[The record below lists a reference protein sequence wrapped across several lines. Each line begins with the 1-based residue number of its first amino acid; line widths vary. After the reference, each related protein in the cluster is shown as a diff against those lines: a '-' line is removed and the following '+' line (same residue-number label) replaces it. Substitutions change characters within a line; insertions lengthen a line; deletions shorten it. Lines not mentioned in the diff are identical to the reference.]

1 MLTNRWTS
9 AVAATIVLVTA
20 GCSARGAAESALTA
34 ADEAIA
40 SVQDEAAK
48 VLPDSLAAL
57 TAAVSAARD
66 QLAAGEFQMALDAAK
81 AVPARVEALK
91 AAMPAAREELT
102 VAWNTLS
109 EAMQRNLG
117 DLKAKLDQYTG
128 KSLPPGATAEQL
140 EAARAGYAAAPEAW
154 NAATAAWQSG
164 DLAGAMGMGLALR
177 GRVSEAMTT
186 VGLVSDETAWGNAR
200 PMGPVPQ

>member
-1 MLTNRWTS
+1 MRTNRWTS

-34 ADEAIA
+34 ADVAIA

-66 QLAAGEFQMALDAAK
+66 QLAAGEFQAALDAAQ
-81 AVPARVEALK
+81 AVPARVEDLK

-109 EAMQRNLG
+109 EAMARNLADVG
-117 DLKAKLDQYTG
+117 TRLGQYTG
-128 KSLPPGATAEQL
+128 RRLPPGATAEQL
-140 EAARAGYAAAPEAW
+140 AAAREVHASAPAAWDEAV
-154 NAATAAWQSG
+154 AAWQSG
-164 DLAGAMGMGLALR
+164 DLVGALAKGSVLR
-177 GRVSEAMTT
+177 ARVSEAMTT
-186 VGLVSDETAWGNAR
+186 VGMVSDESAWGNAR